1 MPIGSAARPLRP
13 GYDGCV
19 PRLNTGDAAPAF
31 QVADPDGRPVRS
43 EDLRGTRTVLYFF
56 PKANTAG

>member
-1 MPIGSAARPLRP
+1 
-13 GYDGCV
+13 V